1 MPSVSDKARVLRRRG
16 GLTLRYVVLIAGAVV
31 VAFPFLWMIFTSFK
45 EPADIFSRTFRL
57 FPREWNFSNYA
68 SVFDYI
74 PFASMYLNSVI
85 VAVVIT
91 VSQLFTSAL
100 AGYAFARLKFPGREV
115 LFYVFLA
122 TMMLPEQVR
131 IIPSFLLLKEM
142 HLIDTHWALMLPW
155 MAGPFSVFFLRQS
168 FMDIPQSL
176 FDAARIDGAGNVRI
190 LFRIVIP
197 LTRNI
202 FLTLGI
208 FTFMWS
214 WNMYLW
220 PLVMT
225 HSMSMRTL
233 PVGLAMF
240 KNQMGTNWA
249 VLMAAS
255 VMAITPVVVA
265 FFLAQRKFM
274 EGITL
279 TGIKS

>member
-1 MPSVSDKARVLRRRG
+1 MPSASDKAPVLRRST
-16 GLTLRYVVLIAGAVV
+16 GLTLKYVVLIMGAIV

-45 EPADIFSRTFRL
+45 GPADIFSKTLRFL
-57 FPREWNFSNYA
+57 PREWHFSNYGE
-68 SVFDYI
+68 VFDYI
-74 PFASMYLNSVI
+74 PFARMYMNSI
-85 VAVVIT
+85 FVAVVIT
-91 VSQLFTSAL
+91 ASQLFTSAL

-115 LFYVFLA
+115 LFYIYLA

-131 IIPSFLLLKEM
+131 IIPSFLLLKQM
-142 HLIDTHWALMLPW
+142 HMINTHWALMLPW

-197 LTRNI
+197 LTKNI

-225 HSMSMRTL
+225 NSTSMRTL

-240 KNQMGTNWA
+240 KNQMGTNWG
-249 VLMAAS
+249 VMMAAS
-255 VMAITPVVVA
+255 VMAIAPIVIA

-274 EGITL
+274 EGITM

>member
-1 MPSVSDKARVLRRRG
+1 MPSASNKSRVFRKSM
-16 GLTLRYVVLIAGAVV
+16 GLTLRYAALILGAVV

-45 EPADIFSRTFRL
+45 EPSDIFSRTFRL

-68 SVFDYI
+68 SVFDFI

-85 VAVVIT
+85 VATVIT
-91 VSQLFTSAL
+91 MSQLFTSAL

-115 LFYVFLA
+115 LFYAFLA

-142 HLIDTHWALMLPW
+142 NLIDTRWALILPW
-155 MAGPFSVFFLRQS
+155 MAGPFSVFFMRQS

-176 FDAARIDGAGNVRI
+176 FDAARIDGAGDGRI

-225 HSMSMRTL
+225 HSTSMRTL
-233 PVGLAMF
+233 PVGLSMF
-240 KNQMGTNWA
+240 QTQMGTDWA

-255 VMAITPVVVA
+255 VMAIAPIVVA

>member
-1 MPSVSDKARVLRRRG
+1 MPSVSDNARVFRKSV
-16 GLTLRYVVLIAGAVV
+16 GLTLRYVVLIIGAAI

-68 SVFDYI
+68 SVFEFI

-85 VAVVIT
+85 VAMVIT
-91 VSQLFTSAL
+91 ISQLFTSAL

-115 LFYVFLA
+115 LFYAFLA

-131 IIPSFLLLKEM
+131 IIPSFLLLKQM
-142 HLIDTHWALMLPW
+142 HLIDTHWALILPW
-155 MAGPFSVFFLRQS
+155 MAGPFAVFFMRQS

-176 FDAARIDGAGNVRI
+176 FDAARIDGAGNGRI

-233 PVGLAMF
+233 PVGLSMF
-240 KNQMGTNWA
+240 QNQMGTNWA
-249 VLMAAS
+249 ALMAAS
-255 VMAITPVVVA
+255 VMAITPIVVA

>member
-1 MPSVSDKARVLRRRG
+1 MPSVTDKARTFRRNS

-45 EPADIFSRTFRL
+45 EPSDIFSSTFRL

-91 VSQLFTSAL
+91 ISQLFTSAL

-115 LFYVFLA
+115 LFYIFLA

-142 HLIDTHWALMLPW
+142 HLIDTRWALMLPW

-176 FDAARIDGAGNVRI
+176 FDAARIDGAGNGRI

-249 VLMAAS
+249 VMMAAS
-255 VMAITPVVVA
+255 VMAIAPVVIA

>member
-1 MPSVSDKARVLRRRG
+1 MPSGNNRGYTIRRTT
-16 GLTLRYVVLIAGAVV
+16 GLSVRYLILALGAVI
-31 VAFPFLWMIFTSFK
+31 VAFPFLWMVLTSFK
-45 EPADIFSRTFRL
+45 GPSEIFSYSFKL
-57 FPREWNFSNYA
+57 LPSEWKFSNYA
-68 SVFDYI
+68 EVFDYI
-74 PFASMYLNSVI
+74 PFARMYLNSII

-91 VSQLFTSAL
+91 TSQLLTCSL
-100 AGYAFARLKFPGREV
+100 AAYAFARLKFPGRNV
-115 LFYVFLA
+115 LFYVYLA

-131 IIPSFLLLKEM
+131 IIPSFLLLKWM
-142 HLIDTHWALMLPW
+142 HLVDTQWALMLPW
-155 MAGPFSVFFLRQS
+155 LAGPFSVFFFRQS
-168 FMDIPQSL
+168 FLDIPQSL
-176 FDAARIDGAGNVRI
+176 FDAARIDGAGHGRV
-190 LFRIVIP
+190 LFQVVIP

-225 HSMSMRTL
+225 QSTNMRTL

-240 KNQMGTNWA
+240 KNQMGTDWG
-249 VLMAAS
+249 VMLAAS
-255 VMAITPVVVA
+255 VMTIVPIVLA

-274 EGITL
+274 EGITM